1 MLKVGAQIPE
11 IVALDQNGEKINFRD
26 FVGKVTVIYF
36 YPKDFTPGCT
46 KEACSFRDNM
56 GRFKDINVVGVSVQ
70 DVDSHKR
77 FYLTHSLNF
86 TLIAD
91 HDKKVSETFGVLR
104 PSGVAE
110 RVTFIFDKGGILRYV
125 FDKVNPENHAEE
137 VLAKIDELGL
147 MLM

>member
-46 KEACSFRDNM
+46 KEACSFRDSM

-110 RVTFIFDKGGILRYV
+110 RVTFIFDKEGILRYV

-137 VLAKIDELGL
+137 VLAKIEELGL
-147 MLM
+147 M